1 MNIDK
6 KKKIIAF
13 LEKNP
18 GASVLKMQAEVDIPE
33 WTLRR
38 LVSELAADKMVLRI
52 KYGWKLTS
60 GADILSGKTESPMVT
75 VDRCIRN
82 MINVPK

>member
-6 KKKIIAF
+6 KKKILAF

-18 GASVLKMQAEVDIPE
+18 GASILKMDVGIPE
-33 WTLRR
+33 WTLRK
-38 LVSELAADKMVLRI
+38 LVNELVDEKMVVKVR
-52 KYGWKLTS
+52 YGWKLAS
-60 GADILSGKTESPMVT
+60 GSDILSGKLENGLQIAE
-75 VDRCIRN
+75 RHIRN